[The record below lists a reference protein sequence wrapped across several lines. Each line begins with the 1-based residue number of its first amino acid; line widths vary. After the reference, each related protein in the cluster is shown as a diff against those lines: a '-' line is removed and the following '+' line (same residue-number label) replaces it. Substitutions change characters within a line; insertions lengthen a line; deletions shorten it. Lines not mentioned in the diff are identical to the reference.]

1 MATLGHRCPT
11 IQTVANSGERDR
23 PYHHGRLKEA
33 VVEAA
38 LAEIEAVGTS
48 ELSMREVARRAG
60 VSHAAPAHHF
70 GDKAGIFTEIAAR
83 GFSLLTQETG
93 ELVSGGLVEAAA
105 GYVRFALEHKAHF
118 EVMFRPELY
127 RTDDP
132 ELVAARDSSFEVLYR
147 AVEEGLQPGQEDE
160 LMPTSVAAWSAL
172 HGFATLL
179 LYGNLEPKLGDIEP
193 LEVYLVEVARGMITL
208 GEIIARQEAGRP
220 AARNPQS

>member
-1 MATLGHRCPT
+1 M
-11 IQTVANSGERDR
+11 
-23 PYHHGRLKEA
+23 
-33 VVEAA
+33 VEAA